1 MTKSKLKKP
10 SDKKDV
16 FGAFLVENAQFTLGK
31 YDMPIVRSNVDEL
44 PSALF
49 SYQRAGSN
57 QKEIASGTALHFYVY
72 DYLFDGEYGV
82 WNSLIRGVEFKRG
95 FNLNKLERF
104 DYIITPDYSLN
115 GDMPIEWQI
124 WNIYRS
130 RAVAHALQDLGYKV
144 IINARWSDERSYEF
158 CFTGIEEGSVVAV
171 SSYGCSK
178 ELIDKNMFE
187 KGLIELIVRIK
198 PKAIILYGS
207 LTESI
212 KQIFKDFNQNYI
224 VFRSDTEIAMEVNH
238 HGNEI

>member
-1 MTKSKLKKP
+1 MNKSKLKKP
-10 SDKKDV
+10 SDKKDI
-16 FGAFLVENAQFTLGK
+16 FGAFLVENAEFTQGSH
-31 YDMPIVRSNVDEL
+31 DMPIVRSNINEL
-44 PSALF
+44 PTSLF
-49 SYQRAGSN
+49 SYHRVGKKKLDIS
-57 QKEIASGTALHFYVY
+57 KRTALHFYLY
-72 DYLFDGEYGV
+72 DYCFDGEYGI

-95 FNLNKLERF
+95 FNLEKLVGF
-104 DYIITPDYSLN
+104 DYIIVPDYSLN
-115 GDMPIEWQI
+115 ADMPIDWQS

-130 RAVAHALQDLGYKV
+130 RVVAHALQNLGYKV

-198 PKAIILYGS
+198 PKTIILYGS

-212 KQIFKDFNQNYI
+212 KQIFEDFNQNYI